1 MGFLDNYSF
10 CSEEKKLKF
19 IAGVCLQVTTSDNTQ
34 DNLVLLLHVLQASK
48 LQIEEGL

>member
-10 CSEEKKLKF
+10 CSEEKLKF